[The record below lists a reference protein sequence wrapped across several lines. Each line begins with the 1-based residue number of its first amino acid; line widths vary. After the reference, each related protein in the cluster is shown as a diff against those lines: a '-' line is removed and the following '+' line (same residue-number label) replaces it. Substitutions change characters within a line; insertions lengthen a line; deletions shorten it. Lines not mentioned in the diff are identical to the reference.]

1 MGKAYVTNSDASYKV
16 YRAIEAGT
24 ITYTTHILETG
35 ERLDYLSGLYYKD
48 SSFWWVIAA
57 ASGIGYA
64 LQVPPRTVLR
74 IPQNITGSATDA
86 SQGGR
91 PSQEESNNLEDTTN
105 E

>member
-1 MGKAYVTNSDASYKV
+1 MALTRYFNTKRYKDDLGKAYVTNSDASYKV

-74 IPQNITGSATDA
+74 IPQNISEVLGVLS
-86 SQGGR
+86 
-91 PSQEESNNLEDTTN
+91 
-105 E
+105 